1 MALWDVGEVFAQCA
15 WLCVCVCT
23 WVGGMIVVHVCMGV
37 VCVRGCGMCVHG
49 CGGCLCMCMA
59 VVCVCMGVACVYGEG
74 DPERFSESHMWRRGK
89 IEETR

>member
-1 MALWDVGEVFAQCA
+1 MAVWDVGEVFAQCA

-37 VCVRGCGMCVHG
+37 VSVRGCGMCVHG
-49 CGGCLCMCMA
+49 CGGC
-59 VVCVCMGVACVYGEG
+59 VCVHGCGMCVHGSGVCVYGEG